1 MICIDDTDGVWWE
14 VEQLVGRHLG
24 KMLFLIHPRYASAT
38 ENALILGRL
47 SRYFGGKAL
56 QAASPPPIG
65 GQSRLA
71 PVIGFFRDQSGS
83 LTILQTS
90 TFSRFAYLL
99 ALRAF
104 IRQRPAEMK
113 VP

>member
-1 MICIDDTDGVWWE
+1 M
-14 VEQLVGRHLG
+14 
-24 KMLFLIHPRYASAT
+24 FLIHPRYASAA

-47 SRYFGGKAL
+47 SRYLGDDQEAKAL
-56 QAASPPPIG
+56 RAASAPIEG
-65 GQSRLA
+65 RSPLT
-71 PVIGFFRDQSGS
+71 PVIGFFRGQNGS

-104 IRQRPAEMK
+104 IRQRPAEMS

>member
-38 ENALILGRL
+38 ENREL
-47 SRYFGGKAL
+47 SAKE
-56 QAASPPPIG
+56 AATCPIG